1 MLEVGIATRMIL
13 PGIHYLSVYVYTVAS
28 RASAKLSS
36 LGNNISFA
44 WSPCGNY
51 IAVGNKSDTVSVLDL
66 RRNALFKR
74 KKFSYEVHI
83 LCMYAYNIIRLSN
96 ILGYMYGEQVND
108 LVWTANSSFLL
119 AATGNDGVGSLDV
132 LSLTDADA
140 PADAPSTTGVSEL
153 QVAGTVAAH
162 VSNCVALRVDS
173 GMRRLAVGGLDHCV
187 SFWELDDL
195 VCQHTVAVEY
205 VLCYPLFYL
214 V

>member
-74 KKFSYEVHI
+74 KKFSYEVHL
-83 LCMYAYNIIRLSN
+83 LCL
-96 ILGYMYGEQVND
+96 YM
-108 LVWTANSSFLL
+108 
-119 AATGNDGVGSLDV
+119 
-132 LSLTDADA
+132 
-140 PADAPSTTGVSEL
+140 
-153 QVAGTVAAH
+153 
-162 VSNCVALRVDS
+162 
-173 GMRRLAVGGLDHCV
+173 
-187 SFWELDDL
+187 
-195 VCQHTVAVEY
+195 
-205 VLCYPLFYL
+205 
-214 V
+214 